1 MNKPKN
7 FSDYFAL
14 SMTKFFRFVADTFFA
29 KRYGHRAVVLETI
42 AGVPG
47 MVAGMLIHLRSLR
60 KMQTGYGNQIREMLA
75 EAENER
81 MHLMFFIE
89 IAKPNI
95 FERFLVILA
104 QGIFMSFYF
113 FMYIF
118 FPKTSHRMIGYFE
131 DEAVKS
137 YTEYLDLV
145 KKGKVMNIRAPKL
158 AIEYYNLKKDAKLSD
173 LIISVRADEMHH
185 ADVNHSYADNLNS
198 SISKKSKNKK
208 AA

>member
-1 MNKPKN
+1 
-7 FSDYFAL
+7 
-14 SMTKFFRFVADTFFA
+14 MTRFFRIIADTFFA

-60 KMQTGYGNQIREMLA
+60 KMQTGYGDQIREMLA

-104 QGIFMSFYF
+104 QGIFMSFYL

-137 YTEYLDLV
+137 YTEYLNLV
-145 KKGKVMNIRAPKL
+145 KSGKVMNIRAPRI
-158 AIEYYNLKKDAKLSD
+158 ANEYYNLKKNARLSD
-173 LIISVRADEMHH
+173 LIVSVRADEMHH
-185 ADVNHSYADNLNS
+185 AEVNHDYADNLNRKV
-198 SISKKSKNKK
+198 SKKTLDKEV
-208 AA
+208 A